1 MIKWGVPSE
10 VPMTAHQ
17 TALILFAV
25 AVGVVIAIASVITL
39 ERINTREVSN
49 GARPVTV
56 GLGKPH
62 RANQY

>member
-1 MIKWGVPSE
+1 
-10 VPMTAHQ
+10 MTAHQ